1 MSHACNT
8 DFYLCFCFNAF
19 CTYKHFIYCS
29 CCFLFC
35 ALVLPNFTGNAVIRP
50 YMKWREV
57 VIYFPYCACAPFQK
71 NIFDRIRGTYLFSK
85 LTDRMCKQKTKTLCE
100 KMFGEISTDF
110 MFRLRFTE
118 HIFPLMKL
126 PVCYFLWENEQFKWL
141 LDIQTMNSAWKF
153 SRSCNNLCLPKVWKK
168 RRLKK
173 RDEFKLE
180 AHSIHFFSFNKKKMK
195 KNTTR

>member
-1 MSHACNT
+1 MFVT
-8 DFYLCFCFNAF
+8 LI
-19 CTYKHFIYCS
+19 FIYAS
-29 CCFLFC
+29 VSMHFVRTNTSFI
-35 ALVLPNFTGNAVIRP
+35 VLAVFSFVL
-50 YMKWREV
+50 WF
-57 VIYFPYCACAPFQK
+57 FPISLAMQSYVHIWSEEK
-71 NIFDRIRGTYLFSK
+71 LSYIFHIVHVRRFKRTSLIEFAERTFFSK
-85 LTDRMCKQKTKTLCE
+85 LTDRMCKPKTKTLCE

-118 HIFPLMKL
+118 HIFSLRKL

-180 AHSIHFFSFNKKKMK
+180 AHSIHFFSFDKKKMK